1 MFISCILNIT
11 MDKKTVYSYD
21 DNGELQQYSV
31 YVKLNIRSGFEV
43 NELSKRDE
51 MIDFLNKTFITSHIY
66 PDSLLH
72 SNQPL
77 PRNRLYFERKDICS
91 ALKGNSCIFK
101 FCSSSS
107 ILNTLSIL
115 DKRAKKYMIEID
127 TYSEKLQKCIQTII
141 SQLKF
146 ITIQEFSPKLMEV
159 GDFLLNLKNICV
171 YLLEEVIDGLVDV
184 IFTIKQ
190 IEISFQY
197 NIETVN
203 NTNSSILML
212 INEINDLE
220 KKMKE
225 TEVAILF
232 KKISPDDYKDI
243 EMDEQISEILDLPEE
258 EMYKKLQ
265 LYLQDEIQTQ
275 NEKTSEL
282 REQIEE
288 ANNNNNENSDTTI
301 DNILDTNENVV
312 LICEDKDLPKLSI
325 SMTVDF
331 IEQELVKIDSIIH
344 S

>member
-1 MFISCILNIT
+1 MFNSCILNIT

-43 NELSKRDE
+43 NEINKRDE
-51 MIDFLNKTFITSHIY
+51 MIDYLNKTFITSHIY

-77 PRNRLYFERKDICS
+77 PKNRLYFERKDICS

-101 FCSSSS
+101 FCSSTN

-127 TYSEKLQKCIQTII
+127 NYSERLQKCIQSII

-171 YLLEEVIDGLVDV
+171 YLLEEVIDGLIDV

-190 IEISFQY
+190 FEVSFQY

-203 NTNSSILML
+203 NTNRSILML
-212 INEINDLE
+212 INELNELE

-232 KKISPDDYKDI
+232 KKISLDDYKDI
-243 EMDEQISEILDLPEE
+243 EMDERISEILELPEE

-265 LYLQDEIQTQ
+265 DYLQDEIQTQ
-275 NEKTSEL
+275 NEAAIEL
-282 REQIEE
+282 RGQIEE
-288 ANNNNNENSDTTI
+288 ESKDEDGSDKTINS
-301 DNILDTNENVV
+301 ILDNNENVV
-312 LICEDKDLPKLSI
+312 LICEDQDLPKLSI